1 MSDDLIGVTVI
12 KATTCVVLPRAFT
25 VVNVDPFAM
34 EVTLSNGNGV
44 RVVLPLSSTSEVMQW
59 ELGTQIELHVP
70 ELIEKKCPECLCL
83 ITKGGHGPHCSR
95 RGTP

>member
-12 KATTCVVLPRAFT
+12 KATTRVVLPRAFT
-25 VVNVDPFAM
+25 VANVDPFGM

-44 RVVLPLSSTSEVMQW
+44 RVVMPLSSTAEVMQW
-59 ELGTQIELHVP
+59 ELGTLVELHVP
-70 ELIEKKCPECLCL
+70 ELIEKKCPECLRL
-83 ITKGGHGPHCSR
+83 LAKGGHGPHCSK